1 MERKSLAK
9 NVLYCLIYLS
19 SWIGALIILIG
30 DKEADTDVRYNV
42 FQSLILLAVTIITCG
57 IGSIISLIFAII
69 ALVTGEAPK
78 LPWIGDKCRE
88 WAQK

>member
-19 SWIGALIILIG
+19 AFIGVLVILLG

-42 FQSLILLAVTIITCG
+42 FQSLILVALNIFCGLGSLIAV
-57 IGSIISLIFAII
+57 IFAII
-69 ALVTGEAPK
+69 ALVNGEVPK
-78 LPWIGDKCRE
+78 LPLIGDKCRE

>member
-19 SWIGALIILIG
+19 SLIGALVILIG
-30 DKEADTDVRYNV
+30 DKEADTDVRFHV
-42 FQSLILLAVTIITCG
+42 FQSLILVVLNIFCG
-57 IGSIISLIFAII
+57 IGSVIALIFAII